1 MSDSQQNVASMALSL
16 WAQNYGP
23 YPGTGYP
30 KVFLIFLLFFFPS
43 YLILLIRYL
52 FAFIQYVNARGDTKL
67 RMDNSRKLAWKH
79 PTRGSLVGVVS
90 THSFVFIF
98 PFIYPVLLVLF
109 LFYSILFLIVVD
121 VAGWGADGQAV
132 SVYFLLNTTSYP
144 VC

>member
-1 MSDSQQNVASMALSL
+1 M
-16 WAQNYGP
+16 
-23 YPGTGYP
+23 
-30 KVFLIFLLFFFPS
+30 
-43 YLILLIRYL
+43 
-52 FAFIQYVNARGDTKL
+52 KL

-109 LFYSILFLIVVD
+109 LFYGILFLIVVD

-144 VC
+144 VFYFFYISSATIPYFLLVFFYIFQFDNYVYTA